1 MFDFLTNIIM
11 YSLLFSMN
19 ISLNG
24 EYYLD
29 AMQKNVDSP
38 AIINNNSLG
47 IDISAPYAVVLDKK
61 SKKVLFEKNKKL
73 QTPIASVTKLM
84 TALVFLNHNPGWE
97 TKLKIEPSDFRP
109 GNHALLRAGDEVTVQ
124 DLFYLTL
131 IPSSNEASMALVRS
145 TGMSMNA
152 FIEEMNSL
160 AKKFRLEYTYFI
172 DPTGLEPANIS
183 TAYEISLLADRA
195 FQQKDIIHV
204 VQKKEYEFQV
214 LNTKRR
220 VIAKSTDKLL
230 DSFINNKEN
239 NYVIVGAKTGYIDES
254 LYNFVAE
261 VRRDNHSIIL
271 AIFGSKTSDDRWIDA
286 KGLSEWAFSNFRWKN
301 E

>member
-1 MFDFLTNIIM
+1 M
-11 YSLLFSMN
+11 
-19 ISLNG
+19 
-24 EYYLD
+24 D
-29 AMQKNVDSP
+29 AMQKNSDSP
-38 AIINNNSLG
+38 AIINQNSLG
-47 IDISAPYAVVLDKK
+47 IDMSAPYAVVLDKK
-61 SKKVLFEKNKKL
+61 SKKILYEKNKNL

-84 TALVFLNHNPGWE
+84 TALVFINHNPGWK
-97 TKLKIEPSDFRP
+97 TKIKIESSDFHP
-109 GNHALLRAGDEVTVQ
+109 GNNLILRVGDDVTVK

-145 TGMSMNA
+145 TGMSINE
-152 FIEEMNSL
+152 FVREMNSTAQKL
-160 AKKFRLEYTYFI
+160 GLEYTYFI

-195 FQQKDIIHV
+195 FQEKDIINV

-230 DSFINNKEN
+230 DSFINSKEN
-239 NYVIVGAKTGYIDES
+239 NYAIVGAKTGYIEES

-271 AIFGSKTSDDRWIDA
+271 AIFGSKTSDDRWNEA

>member
-1 MFDFLTNIIM
+1 M

-19 ISLNG
+19 VSTNSG
-24 EYYLD
+24 YYMD
-29 AMQKNVDSP
+29 AMQKNADSP
-38 AIINNNSLG
+38 AIINQNSLG
-47 IDISAPYAVVLDKK
+47 IDMSAPYAVVLDKK
-61 SKKVLFEKNKKL
+61 SKKILYEKNKNL

-84 TALVFLNHNPGWE
+84 TALVFLNHNSGWE
-97 TKLKIEPSDFRP
+97 TKIKIESSDFHP
-109 GNHALLRAGDEVTVQ
+109 GNNLILRVGDEVTVK

-145 TGMSMNA
+145 TGMSINE
-152 FIEEMNSL
+152 FVREMNNTAQKL
-160 AKKFRLEYTYFI
+160 GLEYTYFI

-195 FQQKDIIHV
+195 FQEKDIINV

-271 AIFGSKTSDDRWIDA
+271 AIFGSKTSDDRWNEA

>member
-1 MFDFLTNIIM
+1 M
-11 YSLLFSMN
+11 
-19 ISLNG
+19 G
-24 EYYLD
+24 
-29 AMQKNVDSP
+29 V
-38 AIINNNSLG
+38 
-47 IDISAPYAVVLDKK
+47 
-61 SKKVLFEKNKKL
+61 
-73 QTPIASVTKLM
+73 
-84 TALVFLNHNPGWE
+84 
-97 TKLKIEPSDFRP
+97 
-109 GNHALLRAGDEVTVQ
+109 
-124 DLFYLTL
+124 
-131 IPSSNEASMALVRS
+131 
-145 TGMSMNA
+145 
-152 FIEEMNSL
+152 
-160 AKKFRLEYTYFI
+160 EYTYFI

-195 FQQKDIIHV
+195 FQEKDIINV

-230 DSFINNKEN
+230 DSFINSKEN
-239 NYVIVGAKTGYIDES
+239 NYAIVGAKTGYIEES

-271 AIFGSKTSDDRWIDA
+271 AIFGSKTSDDRWNEA